1 MKKLLFFAAVLLLVL
16 AVQTPGSAKAPR
28 PRDTEVPPLTG
39 KINLVWQHAD
49 EPAVDLSR
57 LDKVQGLNVVSPC
70 WYVIDNE
77 YGQVADHSVE
87 GYVQRAHA
95 RATAS
100 GPSSRTA
107 STRTGRA
114 AS

>member
-1 MKKLLFFAAVLLLVL
+1 MKKLLFSAVLLLIL
-16 AVQTPGSAKAPR
+16 AVQTPGSARAPR

-49 EPAVDLSR
+49 EPSVDLSR

-70 WYVIDNE
+70 WYVIANE
-77 YGQVADHSVE
+77 YGQVADRSVE
-87 GYVQRAHA
+87 GYVQRAT
-95 RATAS
+95 RGATGS

-107 STRTGRA
+107 STRNGRA